1 MKTKITLIAICV
13 CAIMV
18 SSCNKPNHSG
28 QTLEMNNVEHITH
41 STAILSFEII
51 DDGGYFSPN
60 AWVYVSEKSGAIENG
75 DRIEFGLSSTNPPIT
90 LPLVQLK
97 PGTDYY
103 VVVST
108 DNNKAVAYSD
118 EYHFKTKPVNFFTDE
133 RDGNIYPE
141 IVIGEQTWMGE
152 NLRYEIKGKSKEIIS
167 EWYETGPEYGLLYP
181 YEVVEQACPAGWRL
195 SSDDDWKQLE
205 RFLGI
210 PEEEIDLDFVRG
222 ENIMQ
227 QLIIPGRKYWESV
240 SFYNI
245 TNSTG
250 FSAIGTGAIFDME
263 ENNWV
268 KKATYFWST
277 TKLENHAVG
286 RRLDSGHS
294 GIYRWLVD
302 VEELDNRYY
311 SIRCIKE

>member
-1 MKTKITLIAICV
+1 MKTKITLIVICLFV
-13 CAIMV
+13 ILA

-28 QTLEMNNVEHITH
+28 QTLEIINVEHITH
-41 STAILSFEII
+41 ATAILTFEIV

-75 DRIEFGLSSTNPPIT
+75 DKIEFGITDTNPLVT
-90 LPLVQLK
+90 YPLVQLK

-103 VVVST
+103 IVVST
-108 DNNKAVAYSD
+108 DNNIAVAYTD
-118 EYHFKTKPVNFFTDE
+118 EFHFKTKPVNFFTDG
-133 RDGNIYPE
+133 RDGNVYPE

-152 NLRYEIKGKSKEIIS
+152 NLRFEIEGKSKEIIS

-181 YEVVEQACPAGWRL
+181 YEVAEQACPAGWRL
-195 SSDDDWKQLE
+195 PGDDDWKQLE
-205 RFLGI
+205 RFLGM

-222 ENIMQ
+222 ENIIQ
-227 QLIIPGRKYWESV
+227 QLIIPGRKYWES
-240 SFYNI
+240 SFDSI

-250 FSAIGTGAIFDME
+250 FSAIGTGAIHDME

-268 KKATYFWST
+268 NKVTYFWSST
-277 TKLENHAVG
+277 NLEDHAAV
-286 RRLDSGHS
+286 RRLGNTHS

-302 VEELDNRYY
+302 VEVQDNRFY